1 MKHLLSHQEQTISLL
16 PTRES
21 VKAIFGKDIS
31 IKMLSKFINIYFSGV
46 TIYLRNVTTHFV
58 SIMMETYKCIKVS
71 E

>member
-1 MKHLLSHQEQTISLL
+1 MKM
-16 PTRES
+16 
-21 VKAIFGKDIS
+21 F
-31 IKMLSKFINIYFSGV
+31 SKFINIYFSDV

>member
-1 MKHLLSHQEQTISLL
+1 M
-16 PTRES
+16 
-21 VKAIFGKDIS
+21 
-31 IKMLSKFINIYFSGV
+31 KMLSKSINIYFSDV